1 MLEKFTE
8 KAINVVSTAQK
19 CANEMHSANIVS
31 EHLLLAL
38 FIEAKGISQKIF
50 KSYHIEYE
58 DLLAE
63 VTKSLNIEQNI
74 STDKTPVFSLHLK
87 ELLKNALD
95 MANKSG
101 NPTILYEHLFLS
113 VVNDRKSNNV
123 RILEKLGFDVV
134 KSKILLEKL
143 VQRKTKRLYHPEIDD
158 TKELEPNNSAKTDAI
173 FDSEESLKVFER
185 AVAKLSASNYEILGT
200 EQIISSILEDKNS
213 ELTQI
218 LSDYGITAEKFEEKL
233 SGIQSRQA
241 EYENRQI
248 IFTPN
253 AFRTMNLA
261 LQTAKEL
268 GSSVVLPEHIVLG
281 VLKAKKG
288 IAYDILKELKINDDD
303 VAHSIIKPIEKQMP
317 ETLTILRLA
326 KEEARRLGRN
336 IVGTEMFLLGIIGEA
351 QGLGAQVLN
360 ELEINI
366 KDARKEVEQIIGF
379 GNEYFD
385 TEIVF
390 TKRAKR
396 VLEKAWELAKADNK
410 TRIGSEHMLLALT
423 FEPSCLAMKTLEQLG
438 VDAVEIKEGI
448 KIHKRLTSLSSL

>member
-8 KAINVVSTAQK
+8 KAVNVVSTAQK

-31 EHLLLAL
+31 EHLLLGL
-38 FIEAKGISQKIF
+38 YLEAKGIPQKIF
-50 KSYHIEYE
+50 KSYNIDYK
-58 DLLAE
+58 DLYSE
-63 VTKSLNIEQNI
+63 VEASLNINRNI
-74 STDKTPVFSLHLK
+74 STDKTPVFSTHLK

-95 MANKSG
+95 LANKSG
-101 NPTILYEHLFLS
+101 NPAILYEHLFLA
-113 VVNDRKSNNV
+113 VINDRKSNNV
-123 RILEKLGFDVV
+123 RILEKLGFDIV

-143 VQRKTKRLYHPEIDD
+143 VQRKTKRLYHPEIDENKD
-158 TKELEPNNSAKTDAI
+158 TDTSLSTEKDI
-173 FDSEESLKVFER
+173 FDSKESTEIFER

-200 EQIISSILEDKNS
+200 EQIVSSILEDKDS
-213 ELTQI
+213 EISKI
-218 LSDYGITAEKFEEKL
+218 LAQFGVTAEKFDEKL
-233 SGIQSRQA
+233 SNIQSRQA
-241 EYENRQI
+241 EYENKQI

-268 GSSVVLPEHIVLG
+268 GSSVVTPAHIVLG

-288 IAYDILKELKINDDD
+288 LAYEILKEMKINDDD

-351 QGLGAQVLN
+351 SGLGAQVLN

-366 KDARKEVEQIIGF
+366 KDARKEVEQLIGF
-379 GNEYFD
+379 GDEYFD

-396 VLEKAWELAKADNK
+396 VLEKAWELAKSENK
-410 TRIGSEHMLLALT
+410 ERICSEHMLLALT
-423 FEPSCLAMKTLEQLG
+423 YEPNCLAMKALEQLG

-448 KIHKRLTSLSSL
+448 KIQQRLAPENN